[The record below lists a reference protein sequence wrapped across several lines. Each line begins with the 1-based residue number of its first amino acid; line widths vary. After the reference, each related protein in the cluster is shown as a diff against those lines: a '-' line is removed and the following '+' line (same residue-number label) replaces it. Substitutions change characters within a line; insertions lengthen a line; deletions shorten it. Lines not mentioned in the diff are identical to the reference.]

1 MYIDLSDLESTSP
14 KKVRLH
20 MRLCG
25 ACRCILPR
33 YHSSCPACESTAS
46 LLPYLDRR
54 PLLLDRETRNSIL
67 DLIDEGAARLTDE
80 VLTDEQSYLANEYL
94 PFLSLVLKESETAER
109 LSSMENHQAYR
120 KTNET
125 REEIVAHLRDMILP
139 PTAELA

>member
-1 MYIDLSDLESTSP
+1 MFIDLSDLESTP
-14 KKVRLH
+14 TKKVRL

-25 ACRCILPR
+25 ACKCVLPS
-33 YHSSCPACESTAS
+33 YHSACPACESTAP

-54 PLLLDRETRNSIL
+54 PLLLDRDTRNSIL

-80 VLTDEQSYLANEYL
+80 VLTDEQNYLANEYL

-109 LSSMENHQAYR
+109 LVSMENHRAYR

-125 REEIVAHLRDMILP
+125 KEQIIAHLRDMILP
-139 PTAELA
+139 STVESA